1 MNKTPAPHRHHQP
14 LHYHAAVKHEP
25 QLVEQHVD
33 VVETTD
39 VDVMIDGQ
47 VEHYRVIRSL
57 RVFAHKVDV
66 TRVICVSLL
75 GKEHTHRH
83 RMITGTIVMGV
94 GVFIA
99 HLAAA
104 FSNPIITGLL
114 DMSGYAIHGLGLTPF
129 AVYLSEKFEQ
139 AGK

>member
-1 MNKTPAPHRHHQP
+1 MNKLPQRRVGPHQ
-14 LHYHAAVKHEP
+14 YHTAIKHVP
-25 QLVEQHVD
+25 VQVEEHID

-39 VDVMIDGQ
+39 IDVTVDGH
-47 VEHYRVIRSL
+47 VEHYRVIRML

-75 GKEHTHRH
+75 GKEHTHKH
-83 RMITGTIVMGV
+83 RMITGGIVMGF

-99 HLAAA
+99 HLAAG
-104 FSNPIITGLL
+104 FSNPLVTGLL

-129 AVYLSEKFEQ
+129 AMYLSEKFENPN
-139 AGK
+139 KN